1 MIPAPRDELKK
12 EAFRLF
18 EDGRYQES
26 LQVCNTLLEGEK
38 DSAVEVLAATNLYY
52 TGRFEDAEV
61 FFRDLSQKMQESSY
75 IHSYLGKVLEAR
87 KDEGAITEYALAVHL
102 DPTNQDALRSYAEYL
117 ISHKDYR
124 GSLPVLRRLVQLGKK
139 PADVQHLMRVLIEI
153 GEPQEALGISSVLGS
168 DAQKTPEYIDA
179 LIKTRNF
186 PAAAELAYRI
196 YRDTQDPQIH
206 RKYLDTLSRYDM
218 QASLGA
224 YESHIQKG
232 PDEEILFDYILL
244 LQAKGDY
251 APALAALKP
260 LLERSDDPL
269 YRLVEC
275 DLLAASGDECKA
287 LESYENLIRHELGSK
302 NDLDLLARIVDKYR
316 RYLKTQVPMEEA
328 RRRFLTI
335 VSEDANVVSLLETAR
350 FYEDFGN
357 ATEARSWYYRAYRAD
372 FLAGGP
378 DYAKFLRAH
387 GEERECEKVM
397 LYILSNVKKSSDIG
411 RIAAVILDGEGKM
424 YHLKR
429 LMEHLLRKLEER
441 RATLNSDGL
450 ELLAIAFFQSATN
463 AEEEMDYARCKYFCL
478 CGMDVMP
485 AHARSIHLDD
495 YLLLIRT
502 CKERSVADR
511 PIMNA
516 PMTKK
521 HAVTVPSVM
530 IIADQLGLS
539 EQEQKI
545 VEFLRSH
552 RKASEM
558 DLRKLLG
565 TRRIVGVVNQLIQ
578 KASSMGLFLID
589 KKGVGED
596 GEVYEYTGT

>member
-1 MIPAPRDELKK
+1 MIPASRDDRKK

-26 LQVCNTLLEGEK
+26 LDVCNTLFEGEK

-102 DPTNQDALRSYAEYL
+102 DPTNQDALRSYAAYL

-139 PADVQHLMRVLIEI
+139 PADVQHLMRVLIES
-153 GEPQEALGISSVLGS
+153 GEPQEALAISAMLGG

-179 LIKTRNF
+179 LIKTQNF
-186 PAAAELAYRI
+186 PAAAELAFRI
-196 YRDTQDPQIH
+196 YRETQDPQIH
-206 RKYLDTLSRYDM
+206 RKYLETLSRYDV

-224 YESHIQKG
+224 YESHIQKE

-244 LQAKGDY
+244 LQTKGDY
-251 APALAALKP
+251 TRALAALKP
-260 LLERSDDPL
+260 LLERKGDPL
-269 YRLVEC
+269 YRMVEC
-275 DLLAASGDECKA
+275 DLFAESGNESKA
-287 LESYENLIRHELGSK
+287 LESFENLIRRELGSK
-302 NDLDLLARIVDKYR
+302 NDLDLLARIIDKYR
-316 RYLKTQVPMEEA
+316 RYLKTHVPPGEA
-328 RRRFLTI
+328 RRRFLTV
-335 VSEDANVVSLLETAR
+335 VSEDANVVSLLETGR
-350 FYEDFGN
+350 FFEDAGN
-357 ATEARSWYYRAYRAD
+357 AGEARSWYYRAYRAD

-378 DYAKFLRAH
+378 DYANFLLTH

-397 LYILSNVKKSSDIG
+397 LYVLSNVKKSTDVG
-411 RIAAVILDGEGKM
+411 RVASVILDKKGKM
-424 YHLKR
+424 YRMKR
-429 LMEHLLRKLEER
+429 LMEQLVKKLEER

-463 AEEEMDYARCKYFCL
+463 AEEEMDYAGCKYFCL

-495 YLLLIRT
+495 YLHLIRT

-511 PIMNA
+511 PIMHTPQA
-516 PMTKK
+516 QKRPVVVPP
-521 HAVTVPSVM
+521 VTL
-530 IIADQLGLS
+530 IADQLGLS

-565 TRRIVGVVNQLIQ
+565 TRRVVGVVNQLIQ
-578 KASSMGLFLID
+578 KASSRGLSLID

>member
-1 MIPAPRDELKK
+1 MIPASRDDRKK

-26 LQVCNTLLEGEK
+26 LDTCNALLEGGK

-87 KDEGAITEYALAVHL
+87 KDEGAIAEYALAVHL
-102 DPTNQDALRSYAEYL
+102 DPTNQDALRSYAAYL
-117 ISHKDYR
+117 ISQKDYR

-139 PADVQHLMRVLIEI
+139 PSDVQHLMRVFIEI
-153 GEPQEALGISSVLGS
+153 GEPQEALAISSVLGG

-179 LIKTRNF
+179 LIRTQNF
-186 PAAAELAYRI
+186 PAAAELAYFI
-196 YRDTQDPQIH
+196 YRDTKDPRIH
-206 RKYLDTLSRYDM
+206 RKYLDILAMYDM

-224 YESHIQKG
+224 YESHIEKD
-232 PDEEILFDYILL
+232 PDDEILFDYILL

-251 APALAALKP
+251 TPALAALKP
-260 LLERSDDPL
+260 LLERAQDPL
-269 YRLVEC
+269 CRLVEC
-275 DLLAASGDECKA
+275 DLLAASGNERKA
-287 LESYENLIRHELGSK
+287 LESYENLIRHEIGTK
-302 NDLDLLARIVDKYR
+302 NDLDLLARIIDKYR
-316 RYLKTQVPMEEA
+316 RFLKTHVPDEEA
-328 RRRFLTI
+328 CRRFLTV

-350 FYEDFGN
+350 FFEDSGN
-357 ATEARSWYYRAYRAD
+357 TTEARSWYYRAYRAD

-378 DYAKFLRAH
+378 DYAKFLLAH

-397 LYILSNVKKSSDIG
+397 LYLLSNVKKSTDVARVAS
-411 RIAAVILDGEGKM
+411 VILDKKGKM
-424 YHLKR
+424 YRLKR
-429 LMEHLLRKLEER
+429 LMEQLVKKLEER

-450 ELLAIAFFQSATN
+450 EMLARAFLQSATN
-463 AEEEMDYARCKYFCL
+463 AEEEMDYAGCKYFCL

-485 AHARSIHLDD
+485 AHARSIRLDD
-495 YLLLIRT
+495 YLHLIRT

-516 PMTKK
+516 PQTKK
-521 HAVTVPSVM
+521 RPVAVPPVT
-530 IIADQLGLS
+530 IISDQLGLS
-539 EQEQKI
+539 EQELKI

-552 RKASEM
+552 RKATEM

-578 KASSMGLFLID
+578 KASSRGLSLIE